1 VSCKNALSTENE
13 LKLGKNCCGR
23 ILPAT
28 EVTIGRADSLECKCT
43 CRKVHIF
50 CQQQKAR
57 VFNRY
62 PEMPISASYKRDE
75 EILGPE
81 TIALLAVVLED
92 ALHQLRLVDHNDP
105 AVTIVAK
112 TMIEFAR
119 HGERDPIR
127 LRDVAVESFRKTRSP
142 LPLSPT

>member
-1 VSCKNALSTENE
+1 M
-13 LKLGKNCCGR
+13 
-23 ILPAT
+23 
-28 EVTIGRADSLECKCT
+28 
-43 CRKVHIF
+43 
-50 CQQQKAR
+50 
-57 VFNRY
+57 FNRAY

-75 EILGPE
+75 EPFGPE

-92 ALHQLRLVDHNDP
+92 ALRQLRLVDRNDP

-127 LRDVAVESFRKTRSP
+127 LRDLAIESFRKARLPFSP
-142 LPLSPT
+142 SPT